1 MLANVNGVFN
11 AAMVNGDM
19 SDYTMYY
26 GRGAGR
32 APTASTVVA
41 DIGDIA
47 RNLAH
52 GETRYSR
59 AAPTY
64 GEGVTRLR
72 AAGDIVSRFYLR
84 FMLEDRPG
92 AFGTVASTL
101 GKHGVSISAASQKAS
116 GDGAQVP
123 VVVLTHK
130 SRTADLEAALDE
142 IKASGVVSEAPVR
155 LRMI

>member
-1 MLANVNGVFN
+1 
-11 AAMVNGDM
+11 MVNGDM
-19 SDYTMYY
+19 SDNTMYY

-52 GETRYSR
+52 GGARYRR

-64 GEGVTRLR
+64 GEGKTVLR

-84 FMLEDRPG
+84 FMLADRPG
-92 AFGTVASTL
+92 AFGTVATTL
-101 GKHGVSISAASQKAS
+101 GRHGVSISAASQKSS
-116 GDGAQVP
+116 GEGNAPVP
-123 VVVLTHK
+123 VVVLTHR

-142 IKASGVVSEAPVR
+142 IRASGVASEDPVR
-155 LRMI
+155 LRML